1 MDGGARTPAG
11 PGAAGVVQTV
21 PAVVLLPVLRL
32 PATEP
37 VRR

>member
-1 MDGGARTPAG
+1 MDGGARTPARLG
-11 PGAAGVVQTV
+11 SVRVVHAV